1 VERASRMR
9 GGKYTDRGNTFL
21 LATLGPEDE
30 FFLGLCIIVAC
41 WALFSGTVV
50 LLSIHEMA
58 QRSAW
63 RWATSLA
70 AASLVM
76 AYCFWKL
83 L

>member
-1 VERASRMR
+1 MR
-9 GGKYTDRGNTFL
+9 GGKYADRRNTL
-21 LATLGPEDE
+21 CLALLGPEDE
-30 FFLGLCIIVAC
+30 VFLGLFILAAF
-41 WALFSGTVV
+41 WALFSGAVV

-63 RWATSLA
+63 RWAMSLA
-70 AASLVM
+70 ASSLIM

>member
-1 VERASRMR
+1 MS
-9 GGKYTDRGNTFL
+9 GGNYADCGNTFL
-21 LATLGPEDE
+21 FATLEPEDE
-30 FFLGLCIIVAC
+30 IFLGLFIFAAF
-41 WALFSGTVV
+41 WALFSSAVV
-50 LLSIHEMA
+50 LVSIHEMA

-76 AYCFWKL
+76 AYCFWEL

>member
-1 VERASRMR
+1 LEP
-9 GGKYTDRGNTFL
+9 K
-21 LATLGPEDE
+21 DE
-30 FFLGLCIIVAC
+30 IFLGLFIIAAFR
-41 WALFSGTVV
+41 ALFSGAVV
-50 LLSIHEMA
+50 LLNIHEMA

>member
-1 VERASRMR
+1 MR
-9 GGKYTDRGNTFL
+9 GGRYADRGNTLL
-21 LATLGPEDE
+21 LAPLGPEDE
-30 FFLGLCIIVAC
+30 VFLGLFIIAAF
-41 WALFSGTVV
+41 WALFSGAVV
-50 LLSIHEMA
+50 LLNIHEMA

-63 RWATSLA
+63 RWAMSL

>member
-1 VERASRMR
+1 VEGANGMR
-9 GGKYTDRGNTFL
+9 GGKYADRGNTFL

-30 FFLGLCIIVAC
+30 IFLGLFIFAAF
-41 WALFSGTVV
+41 WALFSGAVV

-63 RWATSLA
+63 RWAMSLA

-76 AYCFWKL
+76 AYCFWKVL
-83 L
+83 

>member
-1 VERASRMR
+1 MR
-9 GGKYTDRGNTFL
+9 GGKYTDLGNTFL
-21 LATLGPEDE
+21 PATLEPKDE
-30 FFLGLCIIVAC
+30 FFLGLFIIVAF
-41 WALFSGTVV
+41 WALFSGAVV
-50 LLSIHEMA
+50 LLNIHEMA